1 MKRNVV
7 IDTNVLMSGIFFG
20 GLPRKILEMW
30 YGGRF
35 ELILSEEIYSEY
47 IRVYDEL
54 RQKYKRVDAS
64 EIMQLILSRSKMMK
78 TKCLI
83 EQVCADK
90 DDDKFIACAL
100 SCGGTIVSGDKALLA
115 CNGYQDISVKTPRKF
130 IDLIS

>member
-20 GLPRKILEMW
+20 GMPRKILEMW

-35 ELILSEEIYSEY
+35 ELVITEEIYTEY
-47 IRVYDEL
+47 TRVLDEL
-54 RQKYKRVDAS
+54 CLKYQGIDAV
-64 EIMQLILSRSKMMK
+64 EVIYLVLSKSKMIK
-78 TKCLI
+78 PRQLI

-100 SCGGTIVSGDKALLA
+100 SCNGTIISGDKALLA
-115 CNGYQDISVKTPRKF
+115 CNGYQNLRVYTPRQF
-130 IDLIS
+130 IT